1 MYRSVKLSVS
11 LRSLLLDQLSDLS
24 QLEFEVISDVIEFL
38 KDIRWIKQDRRS
50 GLYHI
55 EFSCT
60 YILYLLD
67 YDMGEIKLRGFICER
82 CNHKW
87 LPRENE
93 FPKVCPTCKS
103 QNWNTQRK
111 LNKPKLSLS
120 IKRVLK

>member
-1 MYRSVKLSVS
+1 MLFILKLP
-11 LRSLLLDQLSDLS
+11 
-24 QLEFEVISDVIEFL
+24 EMNT
-38 KDIRWIKQDRRS
+38 K
-50 GLYHI
+50 
-55 EFSCT
+55 SC

-87 LPRENE
+87 VPRENE

-120 IKRVLK
+120 VKRVLK